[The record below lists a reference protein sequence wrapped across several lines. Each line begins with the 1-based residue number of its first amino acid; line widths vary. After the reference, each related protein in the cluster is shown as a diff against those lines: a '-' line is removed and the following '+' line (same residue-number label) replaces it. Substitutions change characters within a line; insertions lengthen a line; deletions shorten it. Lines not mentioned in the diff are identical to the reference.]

1 MLPGNLTSPFPA
13 PLLIELH
20 NQQTILLSMP
30 EIRSISATLLGAGF
44 LIAPLSLPA
53 EPAPRPNIIHIFADD
68 MGWGSVGAYGSE
80 IIETP
85 HLDTLTAAGMRFDR
99 GYAATVCAPSRAML
113 MTGFHN
119 GHNFMD
125 RNANIGHGFRTRDVT
140 VAEVLRDAG
149 YATAV
154 MGKWGFGGGGGQSG
168 PLRANPSVQRPATL
182 PQNQGYD
189 YFYGYLSHGRAHSY
203 QVDSLW
209 TSVEPTARFK
219 YRDEP
224 DHGLWLE
231 KTGNT
236 PDDTHAA
243 YTMDLIAARAEQFI
257 IDHAER
263 EEPFYLQL
271 NHLIPHFDVDAIAE
285 TGPLRDLDGNVI
297 GPAGLGIY
305 ADHPGLSEKAKKHAA
320 MITRMDASLGALFRR
335 MEDPFG
341 NGDGPNLFENTI
353 VIFTSDNGPSP
364 EDGVGLQGILQLDAT
379 GGLRGGKRDLWEG
392 GVRVP
397 LIVRWDG
404 YVEPGSATSF
414 ITDLADF
421 LPTAAELAG
430 TRGPA
435 GMDGVSIVPTLTGK
449 GHQRQRDY
457 LVFEHD
463 GHSGPGPDPI
473 SRSAHWSILRGDH
486 KLIAF
491 RNGSREL
498 YDLAADRGEI
508 DPLNLNEHAELIEEL
523 RLLALAEGV
532 AQPDGYAMEYV
543 AWQGGDGDTLDAP
556 GNWSAASQPAPLWSA
571 TVRNAESVDALARVR
586 GHLRYLGM
594 EVGGA
599 QGRQTVLLEPTAT
612 LEGRNEVRVA
622 KNGHLNLEGALLR
635 SRRWI
640 EVETGGKLTGQGTIR
655 GDLFNTGTVSPGR
668 PDGLPQ
674 PPEPVPGV
682 DTGTVTAIDFD
693 FQGQDEAPMT
703 HTETLSEYLDLL
715 AGFDFGPGVSPRNA
729 ADAGDEFNVM
739 GHNSASLAE
748 TIANRNYLSFTI
760 APVPGTAMI
769 LDSIEVNLWRNGPNA
784 ATDFAILTS
793 EHGFEAGAE
802 LGTLRVT
809 DDGIDNQH
817 RFVVEISEAEPIDR
831 AVEVRIYGWNAD
843 TVNGN
848 THFNDAAVTA
858 AFVTAPDEPASP
870 FGTLSINGSYRQSE
884 DAVLGIEIGGDE
896 TAEYGSLEVSGAV
909 VLQGA
914 LELRRAND
922 FQPGEGMSFQ
932 IISSEGA
939 ASGNF
944 QRIDAFD
951 LEAGLAWD
959 FSDLESAGTVTVVSE
974 NSRIEGAMNDAGL
987 SGEAASLQAIPF
999 GDGTSN
1005 LTKYAFNMDLGASDS
1020 RRLTLGGE
1028 EASGLPAI
1036 GIYEEDSERFL
1047 IIEYLRLRNSGLVYQ
1062 SQIATSLSPGS
1073 FSPTNA
1079 SPEIVPLNADWERAI
1094 IREPIDPNARK
1105 AFGRVKISLPLTR
1118 K

>member
-1 MLPGNLTSPFPA
+1 MKSLRMLNVK
-13 PLLIELH
+13 
-20 NQQTILLSMP
+20 TI
-30 EIRSISATLLGAGF
+30 IATVGGAGC
-44 LIAPLSLPA
+44 LVTSYALPA

-80 IIETP
+80 IIDTP
-85 HLDTLTAAGMRFDR
+85 NLDALAEAGMRFDR

-113 MTGFHN
+113 TTGFHN
-119 GHNFMD
+119 GHTFMD
-125 RNANIGHGFRTRDVT
+125 RNANIGQGFRARDVT
-140 VAEVLRDAG
+140 IAEVLRDAG
-149 YATAV
+149 YATAIL
-154 MGKWGFGGGGGQSG
+154 GKWGFGGGGGQSG
-168 PLRANPSVQRPATL
+168 PLRANPSVQRPDTL

-209 TSVEPTARFK
+209 TTAEPPAELK
-219 YRDEP
+219 YRDQP

-231 KTGNT
+231 NTGNT
-236 PDDTHAA
+236 PEDTHAT
-243 YTMDLIAARAEQFI
+243 YTMDLIAKRAERYI
-257 IDHAER
+257 IDHAGSGK
-263 EEPFYLQL
+263 PFYLQL

-285 TGPLRDLDGNVI
+285 TGPLLDLDGNI
-297 GPAGLGIY
+297 IAPAGLGVY

-341 NGDGPNLFENTI
+341 NGEGPNLFENTI

-364 EDGVGLQGILQLDAT
+364 EDGVGLQGLLQLDAT

-404 YVEPGSATSF
+404 FVEAGSSTAF
-414 ITDLADF
+414 VTDLADF

-435 GMDGVSIVPTLTGK
+435 GMDGVSIVPTLTGN

-457 LVFEHD
+457 LVFEH
-463 GHSGPGPDPI
+463 HEWAGPGPDPI
-473 SRSAHWSILRGDH
+473 NRRARWTIIRGDD

-491 RNGSREL
+491 DDGSREL
-498 YDLAADRGEI
+498 YNLADDRGESSPL
-508 DPLNLNEHAELIEEL
+508 DPSTHADLLEEL
-523 RLLALAEGV
+523 QALALAEGV
-532 AQPDGYAMEYV
+532 AQPDGYAVEYV
-543 AWQGGDGDTLDAP
+543 EWQGADGDTLDAP

-599 QGRQTVLLEPTAT
+599 EARQTVLLEPTAT

-622 KNGHLNLEGALLR
+622 KNGHLHLEGAHLR

-640 EVETGGKLTGQGTIR
+640 EVETGGELTGQGTIQ
-655 GDLFNTGTVSPGR
+655 GDVYNAGTLAPGR
-668 PDGLPQ
+668 PDGLPA
-674 PPEPVPGV
+674 PPEPVPDV

-729 ADAGDEFNVM
+729 ADVGDEFNVM

-748 TIANRNYLSFTI
+748 TIANQNYLSFTI
-760 APVPGTAMI
+760 APIPGVAMH
-769 LDSIEVNLWRNGPNA
+769 LDAIEVNLWRNGPNA
-784 ATDFAILTS
+784 ATDFAILAS

-817 RFVVEISEAEPIDR
+817 RFAVEVPSAEPMTR
-831 AVEVRIYGWNAD
+831 AVEVRIYGWNAGGQH
-843 TVNGN
+843 GN

-858 AFVTAPDEPASP
+858 AFVTAPNKPDNP
-870 FGTLSINGSYRQSE
+870 FGTISVDGSYRQSE
-884 DAVLGIEIGGDE
+884 DAVLGIDIGGDE
-896 TAEYGSLEVSGAV
+896 IAEYSSLEVSGAV
-909 VLQGA
+909 ELQGA

-922 FQPGEGMSFQ
+922 FEPEEGMSFR
-932 IISSEGA
+932 IIASESA
-939 ASGNF
+939 AGGSF
-944 QRIDAFD
+944 QQIDAFD
-951 LEAGLAWD
+951 LAAGLAWD

-974 NSRIEGAMNDAGL
+974 SSRIEEAMNDAGL
-987 SGEAASLQAIPF
+987 SGEAAAVQAIPF
-999 GDGTSN
+999 GDGTPN

-1036 GIYEEDSERFL
+1036 GIYEEDSEQFL
-1047 IIEYLRLRNSGLVYQ
+1047 IIEYLRLRNSGLVYEP
-1062 SQIATSLSPGS
+1062 QIATSLSPGS
-1073 FSPTNA
+1073 FEPTTA
-1079 SPEIVPLNADWERAI
+1079 EPEVVPVNSRWERTI
-1094 IREPIDPNARK
+1094 IREPVAPEARK
-1105 AFGRVKISLPLTR
+1105 AFGRVNVILP
-1118 K
+1118 